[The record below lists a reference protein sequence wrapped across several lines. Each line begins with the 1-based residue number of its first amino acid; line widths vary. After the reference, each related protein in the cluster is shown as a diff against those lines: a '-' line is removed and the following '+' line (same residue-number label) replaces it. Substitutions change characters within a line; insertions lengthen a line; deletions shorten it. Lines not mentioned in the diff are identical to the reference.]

1 MGAKKKKGRQD
12 LAAYQK
18 EKMKKVIVLLT
29 LAMVLCLVLASC
41 GDSGSN
47 SGTTTTAAKP
57 ETTGA
62 AQTTTTAA
70 KQAETETSAA
80 ISESEPEITESEPEP
95 SESET
100 EPSETE
106 PETSESGAEGVSLL
120 DAAPQE
126 LKDVED
132 FKAIVNGK
140 YSIKYEMEEM
150 GQKAT
155 AEIYADGDR
164 YSTVMKM
171 GEYSMKMTSKDG
183 KAYYI
188 FDSAKKYF
196 EADASEMM
204 TSPFK
209 TSEGVNVSYEGVS
222 DAEFEGKAVKVY
234 SFKNESDGVTS
245 DMQFYVDGDD
255 IVAIGGEGQV
265 AAMEISDDVSGMVE
279 IPSDYEAATEEEAMS
294 LLMGGLMG

>member
-1 MGAKKKKGRQD
+1 
-12 LAAYQK
+12 QK

-80 ISESEPEITESEPEP
+80 VSESEPEITESEPEP

-100 EPSETE
+100 EPSESETE
-106 PETSESGAEGVSLL
+106 PETSESGAEGVSLF